1 MSHVSSLG
9 AGSQHRI
16 PRIALV
22 LFALALSACPELGNG
37 HRRTESRDF
46 SDFTAVDNHSDLD
59 VRVEQGET
67 FAVSVAIDEN
77 LIDRVEMEVVDSTLR
92 IHMRGQF
99 GSLVNGPH
107 VRITMP
113 VLTSARIS
121 GDGDLEAR
129 DFADGEAVELRI
141 AGDGDLSWNGDA
153 LELTVSVHGD
163 GDLHLEGSAE
173 VLDLRALGDG
183 DVHARGC
190 VAQTA
195 HVEISGDG
203 DASVDVRGDLAFKIH
218 GDGDLDVYG
227 NPHVSSATSSGDGD
241 IHLH

>member
-9 AGSQHRI
+9 AGSAHRI

-37 HRRTESRDF
+37 QRRSESRDF
-46 SDFTAVDNHSDLD
+46 SDFTAVDNGADLD
-59 VRVEQGET
+59 VRVEQGEA
-67 FAVSVAIDEN
+67 FAVSIAIDEN
-77 LIDRVEMEVVDSTLR
+77 LIDRVELEVVEGTLR
-92 IHMRGQF
+92 IRSRGNF
-99 GSLVNGPH
+99 TSVVNGPH

-129 DFADGEAVELRI
+129 DFADSEAVELRI
-141 AGDGDLSWNGDA
+141 SGDGDLSWRGDA
-153 LELTVSVHGD
+153 LELTASVKGD

-173 VLDLRALGDG
+173 LFDLRVAGDG
-183 DVHARGC
+183 DVQARGC

-195 HVEISGDG
+195 RVVISGDG
-203 DASVDVRGDLAFKIH
+203 DASVDVRDELSAKVS

-227 NPHVSSATSSGDGD
+227 KPHFSERESSGDGD
-241 IHLH
+241 IHVH